1 MVNNK
6 HADVVIV
13 GMGAAGAILAR
24 ELTEAGFTV
33 LGIDKGPYYR
43 SDDFWTKFDELR
55 YSTRGGLSPTMG
67 TDPVTW
73 RPNTQTPAQPLPWAV
88 GPQPLNPL
96 WLPPTPA
103 VGGGSIHWAC
113 WAWRQHKEDFRQRSE
128 WVERYGEDRFP
139 EGSHIVD
146 WPISYDDLEPYY
158 ERVEY
163 ETGVSGKAGNLDGEL
178 QDGGN
183 PFEAP
188 RKRPYPFPPLRPS
201 ASNQLFVDAC
211 EALGYHPFPA
221 PAAII
226 SEDWGERKACVYC
239 GFCRDYACHVGAK
252 TTTLDTMMPKALA
265 TGNLKLLTN
274 CRVQRVN
281 VDAEG
286 LARSVSYIDAKGE
299 RHEASGELVIL
310 SAYSLEN
317 TRLMLVSG
325 LNQNGMVGKWFTIH
339 NYGWFSGTLPEET
352 HVYAGPAVAGFAI
365 DDTNPYAE
373 DRDEVDFLG
382 GTPIMFFGGDTQPIE
397 AATLLM
403 PPDAPLWGE
412 GYKEWLRHGYR
423 RLFGIFSQMAT
434 LPSEAHFVD
443 LDPKVKD
450 PWGQP
455 ALRITHDWDDN
466 DRKAA
471 LWNNQIK
478 HGIARE
484 MGATKT
490 WEAPLLPPYHVTTH
504 EMGTHAMGEN
514 PSDSVVDRYC
524 RSHEVPNL
532 FLVGG
537 GVFPTYNGYNPT
549 LTIQTIALW
558 AANHIKQETQNGGV
572 LTRFSPTERVAG

>member
-1 MVNNK
+1 MANNK

-13 GMGAAGAILAR
+13 GMGAVGAILAR

-55 YSTRGGLSPTMG
+55 YSTRGGLSPTMD
-67 TDPVTW
+67 TDPITW
-73 RPNTQTPAQPLPWAV
+73 RPNAQTPAQTLPWAV

-158 ERVEY
+158 DRVEY

-286 LARSVSYIDAKGE
+286 LARSVSYIDAKGV

-558 AANHIKQETQNGGV
+558 AANHIKRETQNGGV

>member
-1 MVNNK
+1 MANNK

-13 GMGAAGAILAR
+13 GMGAVGAILAR

-55 YSTRGGLSPTMG
+55 YSTRGGLSPTMD
-67 TDPVTW
+67 TDPITW
-73 RPNTQTPAQPLPWAV
+73 RPNAQTPAQTLPWAV

-128 WVERYGEDRFP
+128 WVERYGEDMFP

-514 PSDSVVDRYC
+514 PNDSVVDRYC

>member
-1 MVNNK
+1 MANNK

-13 GMGAAGAILAR
+13 GMGAVGAILAR

-55 YSTRGGLSPTMG
+55 YSTRGGLSPTMD
-67 TDPVTW
+67 TDPITW
-73 RPNTQTPAQPLPWAV
+73 RPNAQTPAQTLPWAV

-146 WPISYDDLEPYY
+146 WPVSYDDLEPYY
-158 ERVEY
+158 DRVEY

-352 HVYAGPAVAGFAI
+352 HVYAGPAVAGWAI
-365 DDTNPYAE
+365 DDTNPYAD

-397 AATLLM
+397 AASPLM
-403 PPDAPLWGE
+403 PPDVPLWGKE
-412 GYKEWLRHGYR
+412 YKEWLRHGYR

-434 LPSEAHFVD
+434 LPSEANFVD

-514 PSDSVVDRYC
+514 PNDSVVDRYC